1 MFPSNFT
8 VSLGSLCLLPWLPLH
23 SPFLVCPFVSM
34 AHFQSAFLAYLTL
47 KCYIDELIV
56 SALHSAPCIVSGF
69 VAVLIS
75 VVIIFAY
82 TFPLIS

>member
-1 MFPSNFT
+1 
-8 VSLGSLCLLPWLPLH
+8 
-23 SPFLVCPFVSM
+23 M